1 MAGETVMRGRVS
13 PPPWSCSKPSLVC
26 VRGGRGWDVGCGLDS
41 TGCRGAAIM
50 LGRAALTAVSL
61 LRAPPCQACAGT
73 SMKGVTLSLF
83 SVLPDLE
90 VSAWHL
96 CWWLSL
102 LPGDPVRQR
111 RASLLCQGTFGLFS
125 RFWPVTT
132 VPLWAFR
139 PWPCPVCLYPV
150 GGQA

>member
-1 MAGETVMRGRVS
+1 MAGETVLRGRVS
-13 PPPWSCSKPSLVC
+13 PRPPWSCSKPSLVC

-50 LGRAALTAVSL
+50 LGRAELTAVSAEGPSL
-61 LRAPPCQACAGT
+61 SLRDAHPCQACVGT

-96 CWWLSL
+96 C
-102 LPGDPVRQR
+102 
-111 RASLLCQGTFGLFS
+111 
-125 RFWPVTT
+125 
-132 VPLWAFR
+132 
-139 PWPCPVCLYPV
+139 
-150 GGQA
+150 